1 MFQPVCIAAWVNAE
15 IFWRSNTGRMDRTRQ
30 QQLERPSP
38 PSYTY
43 KWISKQLE
51 TKEDFLSS
59 DIFFFFVR
67 KKVFIENNVFLS

>member
-15 IFWRSNTGRMDRTRQ
+15 IFWRSNTGRMDSTR

-43 KWISKQLE
+43 KRISKQLE

-59 DIFFFFVR
+59 DTFFFFFS
-67 KKVFIENNVFLS
+67 KKEKFS